1 MKKNKQGKKADT
13 SDKNKASLIKNY
25 IKAFGVV
32 TQACKWANLS
42 RDTFYEYLKKD
53 KNFRKEIEKSEDVI
67 RDNVEGLYIQND
79 LLSYKKFEARR
90 YWLDR
95 RHPKYKPKGK
105 LEIDPGLHLD
115 INEDR
120 EKFK

>member
-1 MKKNKQGKKADT
+1 MIKTKSNKTADN

-32 TQACKWANLS
+32 SQACKWANLS

-53 KNFRKEIEKSEDVI
+53 KNFRKEIEKAEDVI

-95 RHPKYKPKGK
+95 RHPKYKPKGIK
-105 LEIDPGLHLD
+105 ELRGSITISQILDELE
-115 INEDR
+115 
-120 EKFK
+120 